1 MQQNE
6 EEIRAEL
13 EEITRKLVQ
22 IDNKKKHTDI
32 VKYNKEYKELCYNQT
47 VLEQRKAFLLD
58 TIKKN
63 HGWN

>member
-22 IDNKKKHTDI
+22 KKKKKKHTDI
-32 VKYNKEYKELCYNQT
+32 VKNNKEYKELCYNQT

-63 HGWN
+63 HG